1 MKKNKKTI
9 ITTIIFVILVALII
23 VATLIGTHEHK
34 KSIQEA
40 KEKYLYND
48 EGNVDLDDLEKSF
61 KNQVDSIVGNR

>member
-1 MKKNKKTI
+1 M
-9 ITTIIFVILVALII
+9 
-23 VATLIGTHEHK
+23 ATLIGTHEHK